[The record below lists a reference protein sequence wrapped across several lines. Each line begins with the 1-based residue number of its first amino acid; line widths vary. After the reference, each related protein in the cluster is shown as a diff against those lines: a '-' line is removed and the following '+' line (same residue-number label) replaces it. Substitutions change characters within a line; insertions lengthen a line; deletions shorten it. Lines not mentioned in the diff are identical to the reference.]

1 MSSNIASAPFS
12 RAVVSAMLLLE
23 APFDPLR
30 RQMNSVL
37 LTVDLTKAV
46 VDEAIERNDSI
57 VVAYHPI
64 IFKGLKSITL
74 DNSQQQ
80 SLLRLA
86 AEGISVYSP
95 HTALDAAP
103 GGICDWL
110 ADIVTGTPVTAAED
124 QKKDDDSDSEKAS
137 IEEDPFLD
145 KRRPVYMLQHHPSHR
160 DMIKDADLKLGA
172 TRHTR
177 NPITA
182 LDIPGVP
189 GAGMGRIVRF
199 NEPQPLSAIIDR
211 VARGVGNPKGFPIA
225 IPQGKSVE
233 DMSIRSIAICAGSGG
248 SMFANLKDIDLLFT
262 GELSHHEA
270 LGAIEKGQCV
280 ITLFHSNS
288 ERGFLHTVLKT
299 QLEEKVKVEWEEV
312 RKAEQEKEGVSEELY
327 EALDDE
333 YVTVEVSERDRDP
346 YGLVISRV
354 GI

>member
-1 MSSNIASAPFS
+1 MSSDPNANNIF
-12 RAVVSAMLLLE
+12 R
-23 APFDPLR
+23 
-30 RQMNSVL
+30 
-37 LTVDLTKAV
+37 
-46 VDEAIERNDSI
+46 
-57 VVAYHPI
+57 
-64 IFKGLKSITL
+64 
-74 DNSQQQ
+74 
-80 SLLRLA
+80 
-86 AEGISVYSP
+86 
-95 HTALDAAP
+95 
-103 GGICDWL
+103 
-110 ADIVTGTPVTAAED
+110 
-124 QKKDDDSDSEKAS
+124 
-137 IEEDPFLD
+137 
-145 KRRPVYMLQHHPSHR
+145 
-160 DMIKDADLKLGA
+160 GA

-182 LDIPGVP
+182 LDIPDIP

-199 NEPQPLSAIIDR
+199 NEAQPLSAIIDR

-225 IPQGKSVE
+225 IPQGKSVQ

-288 ERGFLHTVLKT
+288 ERGFLHSVLKT
-299 QLEEKVKVEWEEV
+299 QLEEKVKVEWEKV
-312 RKAEQEKEGVSEELY
+312 RKAEQKKEGVSEELF

-354 GI
+354 GV